1 MKESNSNVNRKC
13 GHKQSPLFHTP
24 EEVCVIEDENETAAQ
39 TPAQEIDNLLSST
52 MEDSS
57 M

>member
-1 MKESNSNVNRKC
+1 MNRKC